1 MSICV
6 ICGDYLLQSKQINT
20 FLRSL
25 RLQNIIIL
33 LKIMKERQIVMDLC
47 TIFAHKVKIG
57 CTLDE
62 KQMEMQT
69 LNKKADATREKDIY
83 RVTVVGSVV
92 NFLLLVFKFFAGIVG
107 HSAAMLADAV
117 HSLSDF
123 ITDIIV
129 IVFVRISAK
138 PEDEGHDYGHGKY
151 ETLATAII
159 GIFLLFVGFGIF
171 WNGASSIYRF
181 LQGGSL
187 QEPGIL
193 ALVAALVSIVFKE
206 VLYQY
211 TVFKGRK
218 LNSQAVVANA
228 WHHRSDA
235 FSSIGTAIGIG
246 GAIVLGES
254 WSVLDPMAAVV
265 VSFFIMKVAVQLL
278 KPCVDELTEKSLPD
292 EIEKEICLITENTP
306 GVSAIHNLRTRR
318 IGNHYAIEM
327 HIRMDGHLTLYEA
340 HAKASVIENKL
351 KEKYG
356 NETHVGI
363 HVEPVKSADGTYRE

>member
-151 ETLATAII
+151 ETLPLSVFFCCLWDSAFSGTGLPPFTA
-159 GIFLLFVGFGIF
+159 
-171 WNGASSIYRF
+171 SCK
-181 LQGGSL
+181 
-187 QEPGIL
+187 
-193 ALVAALVSIVFKE
+193 AALCRNPVYWHWWLHWYPSFS
-206 VLYQY
+206 
-211 TVFKGRK
+211 RK
-218 LNSQAVVANA
+218 C
-228 WHHRSDA
+228 
-235 FSSIGTAIGIG
+235 
-246 GAIVLGES
+246 
-254 WSVLDPMAAVV
+254 
-265 VSFFIMKVAVQLL
+265 FINIPYSRAG
-278 KPCVDELTEKSLPD
+278 S
-292 EIEKEICLITENTP
+292 
-306 GVSAIHNLRTRR
+306 
-318 IGNHYAIEM
+318 
-327 HIRMDGHLTLYEA
+327 
-340 HAKASVIENKL
+340 
-351 KEKYG
+351 
-356 NETHVGI
+356 
-363 HVEPVKSADGTYRE
+363 

>member
-1 MSICV
+1 
-6 ICGDYLLQSKQINT
+6 
-20 FLRSL
+20 
-25 RLQNIIIL
+25 
-33 LKIMKERQIVMDLC
+33 MKLTE
-47 TIFAHKVKIG
+47 
-57 CTLDE
+57 
-62 KQMEMQT
+62 
-69 LNKKADATREKDIY
+69 REKAIY
-83 RVTVVGSVV
+83 QVTWAGSFV
-92 NFLLLVFKFFAGIVG
+92 NFLLVIFKFIAGILG
-107 HSAAMLADAV
+107 HSAAMIADAV

-123 ITDIIV
+123 ATDIVVLI
-129 IVFVRISAK
+129 FTRISNK
-138 PEDEGHDYGHGKY
+138 PQDKNHDYGHGKY

-159 GIFLLFVGFGIF
+159 GIVLFAVGASIC
-171 WNGASSIYRF
+171 WNGLQAIQTVW
-181 LQGGSL
+181 QGGRL
-187 QEPGIL
+187 PAPGML
-193 ALVAALVSIVFKE
+193 AFAGAIISIVSKE
-206 VLYQY
+206 LIYHY
-211 TVFKGRK
+211 TIHVGRK
-218 LNSQAVVANA
+218 INSSAVIANA

-292 EIEKEICLITENTP
+292 EIEKEICLIAENTP

-327 HIRMDGHLTLYEA
+327 HVRMDGHLTLYEA

-363 HVEPVKSADGTYRE
+363 HVEPVKDADGTYRK

>member
-187 QEPGIL
+187 QD
-193 ALVAALVSIVFKE
+193 
-206 VLYQY
+206 
-211 TVFKGRK
+211 T
-218 LNSQAVVANA
+218 
-228 WHHRSDA
+228 
-235 FSSIGTAIGIG
+235 GTGGCIGIHRFQGSALSIYRIQGQEVEFAG
-246 GAIVLGES
+246 GCC
-254 WSVLDPMAAVV
+254 
-265 VSFFIMKVAVQLL
+265 Q
-278 KPCVDELTEKSLPD
+278 
-292 EIEKEICLITENTP
+292 CL
-306 GVSAIHNLRTRR
+306 
-318 IGNHYAIEM
+318 
-327 HIRMDGHLTLYEA
+327 
-340 HAKASVIENKL
+340 ASPE
-351 KEKYG
+351 
-356 NETHVGI
+356 
-363 HVEPVKSADGTYRE
+363 

>member
-1 MSICV
+1 
-6 ICGDYLLQSKQINT
+6 
-20 FLRSL
+20 
-25 RLQNIIIL
+25 
-33 LKIMKERQIVMDLC
+33 MKLTE
-47 TIFAHKVKIG
+47 
-57 CTLDE
+57 
-62 KQMEMQT
+62 
-69 LNKKADATREKDIY
+69 REKAIY
-83 RVTVVGSVV
+83 QVTWAGSFV
-92 NFLLLVFKFFAGIVG
+92 NFLLVIFKFIAGILG
-107 HSAAMLADAV
+107 HSAAMIADAV

-123 ITDIIV
+123 ATDIVVLI
-129 IVFVRISAK
+129 FTRISNK
-138 PEDEGHDYGHGKY
+138 PQDKNHDYSHGKY

-159 GIFLLFVGFGIF
+159 GIVLFAVGASIC
-171 WNGASSIYRF
+171 WNGLQAIQTVWQGGRLPAPGMLAFAGAIISIVSKELIYR
-181 LQGGSL
+181 
-187 QEPGIL
+187 
-193 ALVAALVSIVFKE
+193 
-206 VLYQY
+206 Y
-211 TVFKGRK
+211 TIHVGRK
-218 LNSQAVVANA
+218 INSSAVIANA

-292 EIEKEICLITENTP
+292 EIEKEICLIAENTP

-327 HIRMDGHLTLYEA
+327 HVRMDGHLTLYEA

-363 HVEPVKSADGTYRE
+363 HVEPVKDADGTYRK

>member
-33 LKIMKERQIVMDLC
+33 LKIMKERQLVMDLC

-92 NFLLLVFKFFAGIVG
+92 NFLLLVFKFFAGIAG

-123 ITDIIV
+123 VTDIIV
-129 IVFVRISAK
+129 IVFVRISSK

-159 GIFLLFVGFGIF
+159 GIVLLFVGFGIF
-171 WNGASSIYRF
+171 WNGASSIYHF
-181 LQGGSL
+181 L
-187 QEPGIL
+187 
-193 ALVAALVSIVFKE
+193 
-206 VLYQY
+206 
-211 TVFKGRK
+211 
-218 LNSQAVVANA
+218 
-228 WHHRSDA
+228 H
-235 FSSIGTAIGIG
+235 
-246 GAIVLGES
+246 
-254 WSVLDPMAAVV
+254 
-265 VSFFIMKVAVQLL
+265 
-278 KPCVDELTEKSLPD
+278 
-292 EIEKEICLITENTP
+292 
-306 GVSAIHNLRTRR
+306 
-318 IGNHYAIEM
+318 
-327 HIRMDGHLTLYEA
+327 
-340 HAKASVIENKL
+340 
-351 KEKYG
+351 
-356 NETHVGI
+356 
-363 HVEPVKSADGTYRE
+363 

>member
-6 ICGDYLLQSKQINT
+6 ICGDYLLQSKQINM

-69 LNKKADATREKDIY
+69 LNKKVDATREKDIY

-159 GIFLLFVGFGIF
+159 GIFLLFVGSAFSGTGLPPF
-171 WNGASSIYRF
+171 TASCK
-181 LQGGSL
+181 
-187 QEPGIL
+187 
-193 ALVAALVSIVFKE
+193 AALCRNPVYWHWWLHWYPSFS
-206 VLYQY
+206 
-211 TVFKGRK
+211 RK
-218 LNSQAVVANA
+218 C
-228 WHHRSDA
+228 
-235 FSSIGTAIGIG
+235 
-246 GAIVLGES
+246 
-254 WSVLDPMAAVV
+254 
-265 VSFFIMKVAVQLL
+265 FINIPYSRAG
-278 KPCVDELTEKSLPD
+278 S
-292 EIEKEICLITENTP
+292 
-306 GVSAIHNLRTRR
+306 
-318 IGNHYAIEM
+318 
-327 HIRMDGHLTLYEA
+327 
-340 HAKASVIENKL
+340 
-351 KEKYG
+351 
-356 NETHVGI
+356 
-363 HVEPVKSADGTYRE
+363 

>member
-235 FSSIGTAIGIG
+235 FSSIGTAIGIE
-246 GAIVLGES
+246 GAILLGES

-265 VSFFIMKVAVQLL
+265 VSFFIMKVSVQLL

-327 HIRMDGHLTLYEA
+327 HVRMDGHLTLYEA

-363 HVEPVKSADGTYRE
+363 HVEPVKSADGTYEE